1 MQSEEY
7 LCCARV
13 LSLSGERLC
22 AEFSTSNARRMERTC
37 SQSGRASTSSCDVLA
52 WWRKTGL
59 IWLDSGK
66 RRFSRYCHMRNII
79 TRGVNRLLQKHIKEL
94 TQGHN
99 NRRILVPL
107 CGRSL
112 DVNWLV
118 ECGHRVV
125 GVELVEDGVLQLF
138 GQHRWEYEVE
148 EVRGLQGGKRYR
160 RPDGKV
166 EVWNT
171 SFFNLTKDM
180 IGVFDGIW
188 DRGALAASNPKD
200 REKYFRVILN
210 LLDDAG
216 SYMLDSFGYTSEKFH
231 GPPFV
236 FSTEDIEKTL
246 GATFTY
252 KKLEDFPN
260 KKMLKKVLSWGITD
274 IQEFLHILK
283 KRKT

>member
-1 MQSEEY
+1 MADDPHAAGAHADAIPRGKIRNHFGVIENKHMQAEDW
-7 LCCARV
+7 
-13 LSLSGERLC
+13 ERRWELGQDK
-22 AEFSTSNARRMERTC
+22 SWQMP
-37 SQSGRASTSSCDVLA
+37 VV
-52 WWRKTGL
+52 
-59 IWLDSGK
+59 
-66 RRFSRYCHMRNII
+66 HP
-79 TRGVNRLLQKHIKEL
+79 LLQKHIKEL